1 MNLCFVNIYT
11 MSEAT
16 FVMVPKNEFN
26 ELLGLVREVREL
38 VIRDN
43 NLGSQKDPETLT
55 KKEVLKMLSI
65 DASTYWRWVKD
76 GKLKEIA
83 IGGKR
88 YCKRS
93 EIEDLLK

>member
-43 NLGSQKDPETLT
+43 NLGSQKIP
-55 KKEVLKMLSI
+55 
-65 DASTYWRWVKD
+65 
-76 GKLKEIA
+76 KL
-83 IGGKR
+83 
-88 YCKRS
+88 
-93 EIEDLLK
+93 

>member
-1 MNLCFVNIYT
+1 
-11 MSEAT
+11 
-16 FVMVPKNEFN
+16 
-26 ELLGLVREVREL
+26 
-38 VIRDN
+38 
-43 NLGSQKDPETLT
+43 
-55 KKEVLKMLSI
+55 MLSI